1 MNAHATYEDE
11 SLKVSF
17 SAYLERDNNMWD
29 VTDIRIEGMEI
40 LGVAVDVEKLPMRLQ
55 DNLYALHN
63 DLEFE

>member
-11 SLKVSF
+11 SLKVNF

-40 LGVAVDVEKLPMRLQ
+40 LGVAVDVENLPMRLQ

>member
-11 SLKVSF
+11 SLKVIF
-17 SAYLERDNNMWD
+17 TAYIERDNNIWD

>member
-11 SLKVSF
+11 SLKVEF

-29 VTDIRIEGMEI
+29 VLDVKIDGMEI
-40 LGVAVDVEKLPMRLQ
+40 LGVALDVDKMPMLLQ
-55 DNLYALHN
+55 DKLYDLHN

>member
-29 VTDIRIEGMEI
+29 VTDIHIIGMEI